1 MNKLCIAF
9 ATVLFA
15 SPSFGADPPQSA
27 PAAPPATSRVR
38 VVTSAGNFV
47 MELNAERAP
56 LTVANF
62 LKYLDAGQYNGTVFH
77 RVITNFVIQ
86 GGGYDGTYN
95 LRPATNKVVNEAGNG
110 LTNSRGT
117 VGLARTENAHSGDC
131 QFYINLVD
139 NAVLDP
145 SAARWGYAVFGRIV
159 EGMDIVDQIGHVAT
173 GTAGP
178 FKSDAPLKPI
188 LIEHIERL
196 PAH

>member
-9 ATVLFA
+9 AVVLFA
-15 SPSFGADPPQSA
+15 APSFSADPPQSA
-27 PAAPPATSRVR
+27 PVAQPATTRVR
-38 VVTSAGNFV
+38 VVSSAGNFV
-47 MELNAERAP
+47 IELNAERAP

-62 LKYLDAGQYNGTVFH
+62 LKYLDAGQYSGTVFH

-86 GGGYDGTYN
+86 GGGYDGAYN
-95 LRPATNKVVNEAGNG
+95 LRPATSKVVNESGNG
-110 LTNSRGT
+110 LNNSRGT
-117 VGLARTENAHSGDC
+117 VGLARAENAHSGDC

-173 GTAGP
+173 GVAGP
-178 FKSDAPLKPI
+178 FKADAPLKPI
-188 LIEHIERL
+188 LIERIERL
-196 PAH
+196 AAQ

>member
-9 ATVLFA
+9 AAVLFA
-15 SPSFGADPPQSA
+15 APSLSADPPEA
-27 PAAPPATSRVR
+27 LPAAPPATARVR
-38 VVTSAGNFV
+38 VVSSAGNFV

-62 LKYLDAGQYNGTVFH
+62 LKYLDAGQYKGTVFH

-86 GGGYDGTYN
+86 GGGYDGAYN
-95 LRPATNKVVNEAGNG
+95 LRSATSRVVNESGNG
-110 LTNSRGT
+110 LANSRGT

-139 NAVLDP
+139 NSVLDP
-145 SAARWGYAVFGRIV
+145 SAARWGYAVFAKIV
-159 EGMDIVDQIGHVAT
+159 EGMDVVDQIGHVAT
-173 GTAGP
+173 GAAGP

-188 LIEHIERL
+188 LIERIERL
-196 PAH
+196 AAR